1 MGWVF
6 LVGGLRPWRATRFV
20 AGLTRGRNLSKRRIM
35 RLEFLTSVSCKLA
48 RVAWLFVALA
58 QGCATRSE
66 LSARVRPGIPEW
78 AQGNTVERTGQL
90 LKVVCSGQGPSID
103 HARKYALGNCKSGA
117 IDFLRSDVSVRGVT
131 VESETGVAVHQEI
144 QQNAFYRGL
153 ACKPLRDEVRPA
165 DGGLFEVWL
174 KCEFDLSKVQQA
186 TSPDE
191 DSAPAST
198 NGNGGVPL
206 ADREGLVRQREMRWD
221 GQTKNPSTGTSTTVI
236 DIVSIPPCESLVV
249 KGRNARPVKC
259 SADGVTSVT
268 IGPGDE
274 EIIVRASGWLSKTV
288 KVAPGAPR
296 HETVQVILDP
306 VN

>member
-1 MGWVF
+1 
-6 LVGGLRPWRATRFV
+6 
-20 AGLTRGRNLSKRRIM
+20 M
-35 RLEFLTSVSCKLA
+35 RLVVSKSVTGKWA
-48 RVAWLFVALA
+48 RTGVILVALA
-58 QGCATRSE
+58 QGCATRGE
-66 LSARVRPGIPEW
+66 LRAKSSPGLPEW
-78 AQGNTVERTGQL
+78 ARGNTVERSGQL
-90 LKVVCSGQGPSID
+90 LKVVCSGQGPSVD
-103 HARKYALGNCKSGA
+103 HARKYALGNCKSTA

-174 KCEFDLSKVQQA
+174 KCEFNLANVQET
-186 TSPDE
+186 TSPEAD
-191 DSAPAST
+191 APAP
-198 NGNGGVPL
+198 NAHGNGSIPQGE
-206 ADREGLVRQREMRWD
+206 REGLVRQRELRFD
-221 GQTKNPSTGTSTTVI
+221 EGARGPSTGTSTTVI

-249 KGRNARPVKC
+249 KGRNARPVRC

-288 KVAPGAPR
+288 KVVPGAPR